1 MQSTANLPVIGLDLA
16 KTVFQLHI
24 VDVETGEIQ
33 RRQVKRAK
41 LTEFFA
47 KCAPSLVAMETCGSA
62 HHWARTISS
71 LGHQAKLL
79 PAQHVK
85 AFLLRDKTDAMDA
98 QAIWVA
104 AQQPHI
110 KPVPVKTERQQA
122 CMSLHGMRR
131 QLMKI
136 RIMQTNALRGILAEF
151 GIALPVGHNQL
162 LKTIHGEL
170 AKAQQE
176 DQLPADLVV
185 SVQEQLKRID
195 ALQEDIDHLGQRL
208 RAMIRE
214 DRQMQAIQQIP
225 GIGDLTASALVAAV
239 GNFST
244 FKSARQFASWVG
256 LTPRQVGTG
265 GKTQQLGISKR
276 GDTYLRTLLIAG
288 ARAVIARAER
298 SGWITR
304 LLERR
309 HYNVA
314 VVALANKIA
323 RTAWAVLAKGAA
335 FDQVKSPMA
344 RSNSPTLGHPK
355 FPQAGRSDYD
365 DSGVMAMRA
374 AASLRR

>member
-16 KTVFQLHI
+16 KSVFQLHI

-33 RRQVKRAK
+33 RRQIKRAK

-47 KCAPSLVAMETCGSA
+47 KCPPSLVAMEACGTA
-62 HHWARTISS
+62 HHWARAIGA
-71 LGHQAKLL
+71 LGHRVKLL
-79 PAQHVK
+79 PGQHVK

-110 KPVPVKTERQQA
+110 KPVPVKTERQQT
-122 CMSLHGMRR
+122 CMALHGMRR

-151 GIALPVGHNQL
+151 GITLPVGHVQL
-162 LKTIHGEL
+162 LKTIQGEL
-170 AKAQQE
+170 AKAQQA
-176 DQLPADLVV
+176 DLLSTDLVV

-225 GIGDLTASALVAAV
+225 GVGDLTASALVGSV
-239 GNFST
+239 GDFTT
-244 FKSARQFASWVG
+244 FRSGRQFASWVG
-256 LTPRQVGTG
+256 LVPRQVGTG

-288 ARAVIARAER
+288 ARSVIARTER
-298 SGWITR
+298 SSWISR
-304 LLERR
+304 LLERC
-309 HYNVA
+309 HYNVV
-314 VVALANKIA
+314 VVALANKMA
-323 RTAWAVLAKGAA
+323 RTAWAVLAKGAT
-335 FDQVKSPMA
+335 FDHVKW
-344 RSNSPTLGHPK
+344 NSTESVN
-355 FPQAGRSDYD
+355 A
-365 DSGVMAMRA
+365 
-374 AASLRR
+374 

>member
-16 KTVFQLHI
+16 KSVFQLHI
-24 VDVETGEIQ
+24 VDMHTGEIQ
-33 RRQVKRAK
+33 RRQIKRAK

-47 KCAPSLVAMETCGSA
+47 KCQRSLVAMEACGTS
-62 HHWARTISS
+62 HHWARVIRS
-71 LGHQAKLL
+71 LGHEVKML

-110 KPVPVKTERQQA
+110 KPVPVKTQRQQT
-122 CMSLHGMRR
+122 CMALHGMRR
-131 QLMKI
+131 QLMKM

-162 LKTIHGEL
+162 LKTIQGEL
-170 AKAQQE
+170 ARAQQA
-176 DQLPADLVV
+176 DQLTADLVL

-195 ALQEDIDHLGQRL
+195 TLQEDIDHLGQRL

-225 GIGDLTASALVAAV
+225 GVGDLTASALVAAV
-239 GNFST
+239 GDLST
-244 FKSARQFASWVG
+244 FKSGRQFASWVG
-256 LTPRQVGTG
+256 LVPRQVGTG
-265 GKTQQLGISKR
+265 GRTQQLGLSKR

-288 ARAVIARAER
+288 ARSVIARAER
-298 SGWITR
+298 SSWITR

-309 HYNVA
+309 HYNVV
-314 VVALANKIA
+314 VVALANKMA

-335 FDQVKSPMA
+335 FDQVKWNPLEPVTA
-344 RSNSPTLGHPK
+344 I
-355 FPQAGRSDYD
+355 
-365 DSGVMAMRA
+365 
-374 AASLRR
+374 